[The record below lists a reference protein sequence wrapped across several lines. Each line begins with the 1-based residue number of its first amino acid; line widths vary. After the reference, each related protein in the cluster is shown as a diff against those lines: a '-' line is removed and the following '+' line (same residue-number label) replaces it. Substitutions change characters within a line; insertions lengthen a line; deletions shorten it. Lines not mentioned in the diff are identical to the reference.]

1 MKLIISLATQFIP
14 RHLLHRVSYFFL
26 KIISLFMRGNKF
38 EDPINGKTYR
48 RLLPYGRVKI
58 RENALAL
65 DSMSLE
71 RHRLLWLFT
80 KKKTNLFT
88 ANLKLL
94 HIAPEFCFIKIFKKM
109 KNLDYITADLNSPW
123 ADIKMDIHSIPY
135 EKNYFDVI
143 IANHVL
149 EHVEDFHLVLAEFY
163 RVIKVGGWG
172 IFQVPINTKNLYT
185 KEDKS
190 IIDPKE
196 RERLYGQKDHLR
208 EFGLDYSKIL
218 AAAGFKVTESN
229 FTEEIRPDLVER
241 YALTKGEIIYFC
253 EK

>member
-1 MKLIISLATQFIP
+1 MKSILSLILKIIP
-14 RHLLHRVSYFFL
+14 RHWLHIVGPFFL
-26 KIISLFMRGNKF
+26 KILSLFLRGNKF

-48 RLLPYGRVKI
+48 KLLPYGRLKV
-58 RENALAL
+58 RENALSPESL
-65 DSMSLE
+65 SLE
-71 RHRLLWLFT
+71 RHRLIWLFM
-80 KKKTNLFT
+80 KEKTNFFNT
-88 ANLKLL
+88 KLKLL
-94 HIAPEFCFIKIFKKM
+94 HIAPELCFINVFKKM
-109 KNLDYITADLNSPW
+109 RNLEYTTADLNSSW
-123 ADIKMDIHSIPY
+123 ADHKIDIHNIPF

-163 RVIKVGGWG
+163 RVMKVGGWG
-172 IFQVPINTKNLYT
+172 VFQVPINTKSLDT

-241 YALTKGEIIYFC
+241 YALTKGEIIYLC